1 MYQGLIGDWPKR
13 VYFGQGSVGRLPEV
27 LDTLGRRKA
36 LVVCG
41 RTVASGPMLAAV
53 RAALGDRL
61 AGVYDAVSAHTPFDE
76 VKEASAALD
85 AAGADAVVSVGG
97 GSAIDAGKGM
107 ALLRATGGE
116 FEAYTVDY
124 GGRGSLE
131 RAAMPD
137 PGIAHIAVPTT
148 AGSASDVMPTA
159 GIRDPNLPKKLLF
172 WDERMTPDATVLD
185 PEMAVHAGPELS
197 AATGMTAMARC
208 IESLYSADRQ
218 PITTGLALH
227 GARLLRRSLPRSVES
242 PGDLAARADCQLAC
256 VMSGVAGINSMVCLV
271 HAIGHVVGGRYGL
284 QHGISHAMLLAPAM
298 RRLLPAIGEDQ
309 RYVLAAMTD
318 TPKALDPDAAGAQ
331 AADLLQAMF
340 ETLPLPRR
348 LSNVGVTAED
358 VPSIAAATMGDYM
371 MAYLPRPVA
380 QDEVEDLLRE
390 AL

>member
-27 LDTLGRRKA
+27 LDTLGRERA

-41 RTVASGPMLAAV
+41 RTVAAGPMLASV

-61 AGVYDAVSAHTPFDE
+61 AGVYDTVSAHTPFAE
-76 VKEASAALD
+76 VREAAELMTAC
-85 AAGADAVVSVGG
+85 GADAIVSVGG
-97 GSAIDAGKGM
+97 GSAIDAGKGV
-107 ALLRATGGE
+107 ALLRSTGGE
-116 FEAYTVDY
+116 FEAYAIDF
-124 GGRGSLE
+124 GARGSLA

-159 GIRDPNLPKKLLF
+159 GIRDPNLPKKMLF
-172 WDERMTPDATVLD
+172 WDDRMTPDATVLD

-227 GARLLRRSLPRSVES
+227 GARLLRRSLPRAVAA

-284 QHGISHAMLLAPAM
+284 QHGISHSILLAPAM
-298 RRLLPAIGEDQ
+298 RRLLPAIGDDQ
-309 RYVLAAMTD
+309 RFVLAAMTD
-318 TPKALDPDAAGAQ
+318 TPEAVDPDTAGAR
-331 AADLLQAMF
+331 AADLLQEMF

-348 LSNVGVTAED
+348 LGEVGVTADE
-358 VPSIAAATMGDYM
+358 VPGIAAATMGDYM